1 MQISL
6 HVVRQSTIH
15 SYYKHNTFHIVLSLP
30 TVAPL
35 PTVMVFDKDDKDDVD
50 AELADSENV
59 FFKLMETKI
68 LPVTDVDLATEV
80 MGALI
85 CVR

>member
-1 MQISL
+1 
-6 HVVRQSTIH
+6 
-15 SYYKHNTFHIVLSLP
+15 
-30 TVAPL
+30 
-35 PTVMVFDKDDKDDVD
+35 MVFDKDDKDDVD